1 MMPYE
6 EGSSDQTRVVP
17 DSCSTIFRPFN
28 PIQHHHIH
36 ILVTINPD
44 PFSEIFRSVGSG
56 IYGVE
61 SEQITLLY

>member
-1 MMPYE
+1 MRKEVQIKLELYLTAAPQF
-6 EGSSDQTRVVP
+6 SVP
-17 DSCSTIFRPFN
+17 LTQFSITTIL
-28 PIQHHHIH
+28 

-44 PFSEIFRSVGSG
+44 PFSEFFRSVFSG